1 MPLISWWETVAG
13 CPSLVIRYVSYC
25 RINSICN
32 RYTLQL
38 NPFSPKRPK
47 WHLRNRRLYP
57 LTRGL
62 NKSQFIDCPPKKVAV
77 EERLPFLESGGRRW
91 RFDCITALKIHSDF
105 NPTRSHK
112 LRGTLTHFSA
122 L

>member
-47 WHLRNRRLYP
+47 WHLRNRRLYL

-91 RFDCITALKIHSDF
+91 RFDCITASKNLSRF
-105 NPTRSHK
+105 QSHK
-112 LRGTLTHFSA
+112 VPQAKGHFDYE
-122 L
+122 